1 MSMASSFCQCI
12 GPIGHDTAFAWGV
25 GSSQIEIIGESV
37 IIRYML
43 VERMCYYGF
52 RFTYNRHGRCK
63 A

>member
-37 IIRYML
+37 IIKVYA
-43 VERMCYYGF
+43 
-52 RFTYNRHGRCK
+52 GRK
-63 A
+63 KVLLWV